1 MGAAS
6 TARPLSMWQLLRQ
19 PVCVAFFVMR
29 FLTDPISYFFSF
41 WLPDYLQHSRGF
53 SLTLLGLVGWLPFL
67 AADIGGPGG
76 GAVSDWMVRRGWE
89 PVRARRRLMLLAACL
104 MPLASVAVRTESG
117 VVAVALIAL
126 LLALQ
131 SCWMVNQLTLIAE
144 STARE
149 NVAILLALSALGG
162 SLGGVVSTLAAGRL
176 IASAGYVP
184 VFTVLGFLHLGA
196 YAVMEIGFRRASR
209 RGLE

>member
-1 MGAAS
+1 MAE
-6 TARPLSMWQLLRQ
+6 LLRH

-53 SLTLLGLVGWLPFL
+53 SLALLGLVGWLPFL

-89 PVRARRRLMLLAACL
+89 PGRARRRLMLLAACL
-104 MPLASVAVRTESG
+104 MPLASVAVRTESAWL
-117 VVAVALIAL
+117 AVALIAL

-149 NVAILLALSALGG
+149 NVATLLALSALGG

-196 YAVMEIGFRRASR
+196 YAAMEIGFRRGAAR
-209 RGLE
+209 VAL